1 MIVSGVWTV
10 LALVIGGYVL
20 SLTFRGIIEQNLD
33 ERLSSIMDS
42 LIGVSGIEF
51 EEDLNLYRA
60 LSEPRFE
67 QPYSGWYWQISARD
81 SEPFRSRS
89 LWDESLTPDLEMD
102 ASRAVFY
109 DTTGPEDQSLR
120 AIDRDI
126 TIAGA
131 DTVFRYTVAIDKY
144 ELEAQSARFDNILLW
159 SLGILGAGLIASS
172 LLQQFFGLQPLRKI
186 HNSLGRIRRGEDT
199 RLPGDFP
206 SEIQPMA
213 DELNA
218 LLDYNDEVIERSR
231 TQVGNL
237 AHALKTP
244 LAILLNE
251 AGLQKDNSLSALV
264 TRQANAMRRHV
275 DHYLR
280 RARAAASVKVIS
292 SRTEVLPVL
301 RDLNRAMG
309 VMYRDKSFE
318 LASEGPEQEL
328 VFRGERQDLEE
339 IIGNLLENAGKWADT
354 SVTSRCRRDGD
365 SLLIEIADD
374 GPGIDPA
381 AREAVFARGERL
393 DEATPGSGLGLSIV
407 QDLVGLY
414 GGEIRLEDNEP
425 DGGGEAG
432 RGLCVKIFLPAAV
445 R

>member
-1 MIVSGVWTV
+1 M
-10 LALVIGGYVL
+10 IGGYVL

-33 ERLSSIMDS
+33 DRLSSMMDS

-51 EEDLNLYRA
+51 DEDLGLYRA

-67 QPYSGWYWQISARD
+67 QPYSGWYWQISAKA
-81 SEPFRSRS
+81 SEPYRSRS
-89 LWDESLTPDLEMD
+89 LWDESLKPDLAMD

-126 TIAGA
+126 TMPGS
-131 DTVFRYTVAIDKY
+131 DTVFRYTVAIDRY
-144 ELEAQSARFDNILLW
+144 ELEAQSAQFDKILFW
-159 SLGILGAGLIASS
+159 SLGILGAGLIAAS

-186 HNSLGRIRRGEDT
+186 HNSLGRIRRGEDS
-199 RLPGDFP
+199 RLPRDFP

-251 AGLQKDNSLSALV
+251 AGLQKDSSLSALV
-264 TRQANAMRRHV
+264 VRQANAMRRHV

-301 RDLNRAMG
+301 RDLSRAMG
-309 VMYRDKSFE
+309 VIYRDKDFE
-318 LASEGPEQEL
+318 LEGEGEEKEL

-339 IIGNLLENAGKWADT
+339 IIGNLLENAGKWAKK
-354 SVTSRCRRDGD
+354 SVISRCRRDGD
-365 SLLIEIADD
+365 MLHIEIADD

-407 QDLVGLY
+407 QDLVSLY
-414 GGEIRLEDNEP
+414 GGEISLEDGPE
-425 DGGGEAG
+425 DAAGEGA
-432 RGLCVKIFLPAAV
+432 RGLSVKITLPAAV
-445 R
+445 F